1 MTTTRATRTDRPR
14 TFSMKEALPVTHVTF
29 RPLRRLLVL
38 LVLLL
43 AALALPTQAFAQ
55 TVPGSEITI
64 ALGELPTS
72 LDPPRDWAIA
82 STWVHMNMFDCLVWR
97 DRDTME
103 FVPFLATSWENVDD
117 RTWRMQLRE
126 GVTFHNGEPFDAD
139 AVVWTYER
147 IYTAS
152 RDQFITFN
160 QWTFIDE
167 INVLGPYE
175 VEFVTVDP
183 DPAFLSRMAGT
194 GCGIQAPVAG
204 RAMAESGD
212 YTPIGTGPYTFVS
225 YAIDDNLVMEANQ
238 DWYFGAPQIERI
250 TWRSVPEASTRVASL
265 LTGAADLIAGAPF
278 QDWQRINANDGTSV
292 NEYVTTRVMMLAMR
306 SGANEQFP
314 EFTGPTEDVR
324 IRQAI
329 RYAIDRETIIDVI
342 DGLGVPT
349 LSRMTPPT
357 LGWSPEFYDT
367 FGDYDPERAVELL
380 AEAGYDGEELT
391 FHTSATW
398 INQRELAE
406 VITAMLQAVGL
417 NVNLQIMDTT
427 TFREQIY
434 FPYRNQELYL
444 DALGNSFFDPWIV
457 VLSERSD
464 RRERSGWSGPVA
476 DEVDRLIRAAAVN
489 MDPEEREAQYQEI
502 QRLTYE
508 QAVSIPL
515 YQMVDAVG
523 INDALNWSPPQDGF
537 FWMATATLD

>member
-1 MTTTRATRTDRPR
+1 M
-14 TFSMKEALPVTHVTF
+14 THVTL

-55 TVPGSEITI
+55 TAPGSSISI
-64 ALGELPTS
+64 AIGELPTS

-103 FVPFLATSWENVDD
+103 FVPYLATSWENVDD

-160 QWTFIDE
+160 QWTFIEE

-175 VEFVTVDP
+175 IEFVTRDP

-204 RAMAESGD
+204 REMAESGE
-212 YTPIGTGPYTFVS
+212 YTPIGTGPYKFVS

-238 DWYFGAPQIERI
+238 DWYFDAPQIERI

-265 LTGAADLIAGAPF
+265 LTGAADLISGAPF
-278 QDWQRINANDGTSV
+278 QDWARINANDGTSV
-292 NEYVTTRVMMLAMR
+292 TEYITTRVMMLAMR

-314 EFTGPTEDVR
+314 EYSGPTEDVR

-329 RYAIDRETIIDVI
+329 RYAIDREIIIEVI

-357 LGWSPEFYDT
+357 LGWSEEFYDT
-367 FGDYDPERAVELL
+367 FGDYDPERAMELL

-476 DEVDRLIRAAAVN
+476 DEADALIRAAAVN
-489 MDPEEREAQYQEI
+489 MDPEERAAQYQEI
-502 QRLTYE
+502 QRLTYQE
-508 QAVSIPL
+508 AVTIPL

-523 INDALNWSPPQDGF
+523 TTDRLNWSPPQDGF

>member
-1 MTTTRATRTDRPR
+1 MTEPTNRT
-14 TFSMKEALPVTHVTF
+14 
-29 RPLRRLLVL
+29 LRRLLIL

-43 AALALPTQAFAQ
+43 AALALPATAFAQ
-55 TVPGSEITI
+55 TTPGSQVTI
-64 ALGELPTS
+64 AIGELPTS

-82 STWVHMNMFDCLVWR
+82 STWVHMNMFDCLIWR

-103 FVPFLATSWENVDD
+103 FTPFLATSWENVDD
-117 RTWRMQLRE
+117 RTWRMELRE
-126 GVTFHNGEPFDAD
+126 GVSFHNGEPFDAD

-147 IYTAS
+147 IFTAPGGQA
-152 RDQFITFN
+152 DFITFN
-160 QWTFIDE
+160 QWTFIEE

-175 VEFVTVDP
+175 VEFVTRTP
-183 DPAFLSRMAGT
+183 DPAFLSRIAGT

-204 RAMAESGD
+204 REMAESGN
-212 YTPIGTGPYTFVS
+212 YTPIGTGPYKFVS
-225 YAIDDNLVMEANQ
+225 YARDDNLVMEANP
-238 DWYFGAPQIERI
+238 DWFFGAPEIERV
-250 TWRSVPEASTRVASL
+250 TWRSVPEVSTRVASL
-265 LTGAADLIAGAPF
+265 LTGAADLISGVPF
-278 QDWQRINANDGTSV
+278 QDWDSINANDGTT
-292 NEYVTTRVMMLAMR
+292 VTEFLTTQVMMLAMR

-314 EFTGPTEDVR
+314 DFSGPTEDVR

-329 RYAIDRETIIDVI
+329 AHAIDRETIIDVI

-357 LGWSPEFYDT
+357 LGWSPEYYDT
-367 FGDYDPERAVELL
+367 YGDYDPERAMELL

-398 INQRELAE
+398 INQRALAE

-434 FPYRNQELYL
+434 FPYQNQELYL

-476 DEVDRLIRAAAVN
+476 DEVDALIRAAAVN
-489 MDPEEREAQYQEI
+489 MDLEEREAQYQEI
-502 QRLTYE
+502 QRLLLQE
-508 QAVSIPL
+508 AVTLPL
-515 YQMVDAVG
+515 YQMIDAVG
-523 INDALNWSPPQDGF
+523 TSDRLNWSPPQDGF
-537 FWMATATLD
+537 FWMGNATLD

>member
-1 MTTTRATRTDRPR
+1 M
-14 TFSMKEALPVTHVTF
+14 THVTF

>member
-1 MTTTRATRTDRPR
+1 
-14 TFSMKEALPVTHVTF
+14 
-29 RPLRRLLVL
+29 
-38 LVLLL
+38 LLL
-43 AALALPTQAFAQ
+43 AILALPATAFAQ
-55 TVPGSEITI
+55 TTPGSAITI
-64 ALGELPTS
+64 AIGELPTS

-82 STWVHMNMFDCLVWR
+82 STWVHMNMFDCLIWR

-103 FVPFLATSWENVDD
+103 FAPWLATSWENVDD
-117 RTWRMQLRE
+117 RTWRMTLRE

-160 QWTFIDE
+160 QWTFIE
-167 INVLGPYE
+167 AINVLGPYE
-175 VEFVTVDP
+175 VEFVTRTP
-183 DPAFLSRMAGT
+183 DPAFLSRIAGT

-204 RAMAESGD
+204 RTMTPEN
-212 YTPIGTGPYTFVS
+212 YTPIGTGPYMLESF
-225 YAIDDNLVMEANQ
+225 ARDDALVMKANP
-238 DWYFGAPQIERI
+238 DWFFGAPEIETI
-250 TWRSVPEASTRVASL
+250 TWRSIPEASTRVASL
-265 LTGAADLIAGAPF
+265 MTGAADLVSAVPF
-278 QDWQRINANDGTSV
+278 QDWNRINANDGTSV
-292 NEYVTTRVMMLAMR
+292 TQYLTTQVMLLAMR
-306 SGANEQFP
+306 SGANAQFP
-314 EFTGPTEDVR
+314 DYTGPTEDVR

-329 RYAIDRETIIDVI
+329 KYAIDRETIIDVI
-342 DGLGVPT
+342 DGLGVST
-349 LSRMTPPT
+349 TTRLTPPT
-357 LGWSPEFYDT
+357 LGWSPETYDT
-367 FGDYDPERAVELL
+367 FGEYDPERSRALL
-380 AEAGYDGEELT
+380 AEAGYAGEELT

-476 DEVDRLIRAAAVN
+476 DEVDRLIRAAAEN
-489 MDPEEREAQYQEI
+489 MDPVEREAQYQEI
-502 QRLTYE
+502 DRLVYGE
-508 QAVSIPL
+508 AVSIPL
-515 YQMVDAVG
+515 YQMIDAVG
-523 INDALNWSPPQDGF
+523 TTDRLNWSPPQDGF
-537 FWMATATLD
+537 FWMANATIE

>member
-1 MTTTRATRTDRPR
+1 MNAKR
-14 TFSMKEALPVTHVTF
+14 LH
-29 RPLRRLLVL
+29 PLQTLVAILL
-38 LVLLL
+38 LLL
-43 AALALPTQAFAQ
+43 ALMLPAQVLAQ
-55 TVPGSEITI
+55 TVPGSSISVNI
-64 ALGELPTS
+64 GELPTS

-82 STWVHMNMFDCLVWR
+82 STWVHMNLFDCLVWR
-97 DRDTME
+97 DRNTME

-117 RTWRMQLRE
+117 RTWRMNLRE
-126 GVTFHNGEPFDAD
+126 GVTFHNGEPFNAD
-139 AVVWTYER
+139 AVVWTYQR
-147 IYTAS
+147 IFTAS

-160 QWTFIDE
+160 QWTFIAE
-167 INVLGPYE
+167 INVLGEYE
-175 VEFVTVDP
+175 VEFVTRDS
-183 DPAFLSRMAGT
+183 DPAFLSRISGT

-204 RAMAESGD
+204 RAMAESGN
-212 YTPIGTGPYTFVS
+212 YTPIGTGPYKFVS
-225 YAIDDNLVMEANQ
+225 YAMDDNLVMEANQ
-238 DWYFGAPQIERI
+238 DWYFDVAQVERVV
-250 TWRSVPEASTRVASL
+250 WRSIPEASTRVASL
-265 LTGAADLIAGAPF
+265 LTGAADLISAVPF
-278 QDWQRINANDGTSV
+278 QDWNRVNANAGTSV
-292 NEYVTTRVMMLAMR
+292 TEYLTTQVMLLAMR

-314 EFTGPTEDVR
+314 GYAGPTEDVR

-329 RYAIDRETIIDVI
+329 RHALDRETIIAVI

-349 LSRMTPPT
+349 MSRLTPPT
-357 LGWSPEFYDT
+357 LGWSNESYNT
-367 FGDYDPERAVELL
+367 FGDFNPERAAQLL
-380 AEAGYDGEELT
+380 AEAGYAGEELV

-417 NVNLQIMDTT
+417 NVRLQIMDTT

-489 MDPEEREAQYQEI
+489 MNAAEREVQYQEI
-502 QRLTYE
+502 QRLTYD

-515 YQMVDAVG
+515 YQMIDAVG
-523 INDALNWSPPQDGF
+523 TSDRLAWSPPQDGF
-537 FWMATATLD
+537 FWLANATLR

>member
-1 MTTTRATRTDRPR
+1 VNRI
-14 TFSMKEALPVTHVTF
+14 SNGL
-29 RPLRRLLVL
+29 RLLAL
-38 LVLLL
+38 LSLLL
-43 AALALPTQAFAQ
+43 AILALPATAFAQ
-55 TVPGSEITI
+55 TTPGSAI
-64 ALGELPTS
+64 AIAIGELPTS

-82 STWVHMNMFDCLVWR
+82 STWVHMNMFDCLIWR

-103 FVPFLATSWENVDD
+103 FAPWLATSWENVDD
-117 RTWRMQLRE
+117 RTWRMTLRE

-160 QWTFIDE
+160 QWTFIE
-167 INVLGPYE
+167 AINVLGPYE
-175 VEFVTVDP
+175 VEFVTRTP
-183 DPAFLSRMAGT
+183 DPAFLSRIAGT

-204 RAMAESGD
+204 RAMTPET
-212 YTPIGTGPYTFVS
+212 YTPIGTGPYMLESF
-225 YAIDDNLVMEANQ
+225 ARDDALVMKANPNWFF
-238 DWYFGAPQIERI
+238 DAPAIETI
-250 TWRSVPEASTRVASL
+250 TWRSIPEASTRVASL
-265 LTGAADLIAGAPF
+265 MTGAADLVSAVPF
-278 QDWQRINANDGTSV
+278 QDWNRINANAGTSV
-292 NEYVTTRVMMLAMR
+292 TQYLTTQVMLLAMR
-306 SGANEQFP
+306 SGANAQFP
-314 EFTGPTEDVR
+314 DFTGPTEDVR

-329 RYAIDRETIIDVI
+329 KYAIDRETIIDVI

-349 LSRMTPPT
+349 TTRLTPPT
-357 LGWSPEFYDT
+357 LGWSPETYDT
-367 FGDYDPERAVELL
+367 FGEYDPERSRALL
-380 AEAGYDGEELT
+380 AEAGYAGEELT

-476 DEVDRLIRAAAVN
+476 DEVDRLIRAAAEN
-489 MDPEEREAQYQEI
+489 MNPVEREAQYREI
-502 QRLTYE
+502 DRLVYGE
-508 QAVSIPL
+508 AVSIPL
-515 YQMVDAVG
+515 YQMIDAVG
-523 INDALNWSPPQDGF
+523 MTDRLNWSPPQDGF
-537 FWMATATLD
+537 FWMANATIE

>member
-1 MTTTRATRTDRPR
+1 MTQAT
-14 TFSMKEALPVTHVTF
+14 LH
-29 RPLRRLLVL
+29 PLRRLLVL

-43 AALALPTQAFAQ
+43 AAFALPAQAFAQ
-55 TVPGSEITI
+55 TVPGSHITI
-64 ALGELPTS
+64 AIGELPSS

-103 FVPFLATSWENVDD
+103 FVPYLATSWENIDD

-160 QWTFIDE
+160 QWTFIE
-167 INVLGPYE
+167 AINVLGPYE
-175 VEFVTVDP
+175 VEFVTRDP
-183 DPAFLSRMAGT
+183 DPAFLSRISGT
-194 GCGIQAPVAG
+194 GCGVQAPVAG
-204 RAMAESGD
+204 REMAESGQ
-212 YTPIGTGPYTFVS
+212 YTPIGTGPYRFVS
-225 YAIDDNLVMEANQ
+225 YAMDDNLVMEANQ
-238 DWYFGAPQIERI
+238 DWFFGAPEIERI
-250 TWRSVPEASTRVASL
+250 TWRSIPEASTRVASL
-265 LTGAADLIAGAPF
+265 LTGAADLISAVPF
-278 QDWQRINANDGTSV
+278 QDWNRINANTGTSV
-292 NEYVTTRVMMLAMR
+292 TEYVTTQVMLLAMR

-314 EFTGPTEDVR
+314 EYSGPTEDVR

-329 RYAIDRETIIDVI
+329 RYALDRETIIDVI

-357 LGWSPEFYDT
+357 LGWSEEFYNT
-367 FGDYDPERAVELL
+367 FGDYDPERARALL
-380 AEAGYDGEELT
+380 AEAGYAGEELT

-457 VLSERSD
+457 FLSERSD

-476 DEVDRLIRAAAVN
+476 DEVDALIRAAATN
-489 MDPEEREAQYQEI
+489 MDPDERAAQYQQI
-502 QRLTYE
+502 QRLTYQE
-508 QAVSIPL
+508 AVSIPL
-515 YQMVDAVG
+515 YQMIDAVG
-523 INDALNWSPPQDGF
+523 TSDRLNWAPPQDGF
-537 FWMATATLD
+537 FWMANARLN